1 MQHLITDETVKF
13 IAQWEGFKS
22 HAYWDETVR
31 ECKRLRG
38 DLSARNL
45 SNSTK
50 GYACV
55 ISKNTGSFKV
65 VTAYKGAPY
74 NGGFTFQVIPAWDW
88 S

>member
-1 MQHLITDETVKF
+1 MRPDASVNDYEVIV
-13 IAQWEGFKS
+13 
-22 HAYWDETVR
+22 
-31 ECKRLRG
+31 
-38 DLSARNL
+38 SARNL

-50 GYACV
+50 GYASV